1 MKISRQT
8 LAALFSA
15 ASLFCVPSP
24 LHAQENYQKG
34 DHFLFCHMSGRGE
47 WTAYAI
53 SPDGINYHD
62 LIGGEPVFSPEEHAR
77 IEGGTRDAYICRT
90 HDGKGFLMVTTD
102 MLVAKSKKW
111 DNYGIDLLTS
121 KDLIHW
127 KSKTFDFREGAKIF
141 SDPESPDTY
150 KDYSTIRRVW
160 APQILWN
167 ADYTWPDGKK
177 GGYFIYY
184 SLLNDKN
191 GEDPY
196 DRMYYSYADESFTT
210 LTKPRLMF
218 DWGYATIDADI
229 NFLKTDGMYHM
240 MIKKEGGQP
249 GIFTTASKTLESG
262 YPEPDTKDYVNF
274 EGKKKC
280 EGVSAF
286 QIPGEKGWRIGYIEY
301 SSKPR
306 HYRICKADEYMRNFN
321 SPQDILGVAD
331 PQHGSFLR
339 ITKKEYKRLQKWS
352 DSIESKNKKK

>member
-1 MKISRQT
+1 MKNI
-8 LAALFSA
+8 LFALLLSFT
-15 ASLFCVPSP
+15 FCSTGF
-24 LHAQENYQKG
+24 AQENYQKG
-34 DHFLFCHMSGRGE
+34 NCFLYCHMSGSGE

-53 SPDGINYHD
+53 SKDGLHYED
-62 LIGGEPVFSPEEHAR
+62 LLDGGPVFDPKEHAR
-77 IEGGTRDAYICRT
+77 IEGGTRDAYICRS
-90 HDGKGFLMVTTD
+90 HDGKKFLMVTTD
-102 MLVAKSKKW
+102 MCVAKSKKW

-121 KDLIHW
+121 TDLINW
-127 KSKTFDFREGAKIF
+127 RSVTFDFREGAKIF
-141 SDPESPDTY
+141 SDPQSPDTY

-167 ADYTWPDGKK
+167 KDYQWADGKK

-184 SLLNDKN
+184 SLLNDAN

-229 NFLKTDGMYHM
+229 NFLKTDGLYHM

-249 GIFTTASKTLESG
+249 GIFTTASKTLETG
-262 YPEPDTKDYVNF
+262 YPEPVDDDYVNF

-286 QIPGEKGWRIGYIEY
+286 QIPGEKGWRIAYIEY

-306 HYRICKADEYMRNFN
+306 HYRICEADEYMRNFKN
-321 SPQDILGVAD
+321 PQDIDGVAS
-331 PQHGSFLR
+331 PQHGSFMR
-339 ITKKEYKRLQKWS
+339 ITKKEYNRLKKWS
-352 DSIESKNKKK
+352 ANFAFTE